1 LRHINNMDCNAG
13 AAIGQ
18 SLFGSAGGGHALMGG
33 PEMHDDVGYSDQLMG
48 GGGPEFAHMDQWA
61 HDFHGP
67 HGMMPPAAMP
77 SAGMHEMIAQHEAEM
92 MEAAFANAALADAQQ
107 QQRQPADDQHM
118 MDDAFHGDDWLEQ
131 FHQQAPT
138 TEGEQWADDYAS
150 EEVQVFTVEGEPLL
164 TVEEKTQASQFHAFM
179 GKVRTQEVVIDEENG
194 VVAPGPGPSA
204 TDGWEAEF
212 AAAQRRGDMDDV
224 DDWAAEGAEQ
234 ETTMEQ
240 AWNEHEGHE
249 EAALRAAW
257 GSDDG
262 EDHLYN
268 EFANHDFNEDPGE
281 EWFKEYE
288 NMQSNFRNAQD
299 STDYPFEPN
308 NPYLFHEDPY
318 MEGFALQQAG
328 NLAEA
333 VLAFEAACQK
343 DLSHQEAWKTLGVT
357 QAENEKDTMAIRAL
371 NKARE
376 LNPKDVEVH
385 AALAVSHTNESNHA
399 QALRALK
406 EWLLAQP
413 AYETLGSVVLHDDPA
428 AAVAQEDDFVNQF
441 LFVSPSEH
449 RDCETLFQ
457 AAIQLNP
464 TDAEL
469 HSSLG
474 VLKNL
479 SHEYGEAAVHFH
491 NALEHRPN
499 DAKLWNKLG
508 ATLANGNRSQEALEA
523 YDKALD
529 INPGYVRAHYNLGI
543 AHSNLGQHNL
553 AAKQL
558 LRAIILQQGGVQ
570 TAAAGGAGVGSGSS
584 TREMWDVLRMTLNLM
599 DRSDL
604 VDLTWKQDVMPF
616 LSEFGLEDFA

>member
-1 LRHINNMDCNAG
+1 MDCNAG

-18 SLFGSAGGGHALMGG
+18 SLFHSAGAHPMMGG
-33 PEMHDDVGYSDQLMG
+33 PMHHDGMMDEGDQLMG
-48 GGGPEFAHMDQWA
+48 GGGQEFGHMDQWA
-61 HDFHGP
+61 SDFHSV
-67 HGMMPPAAMP
+67 GMMPPAAVM
-77 SAGMHEMIAQHEAEM
+77 AGHHEEMQMMAAAHHEAEM
-92 MEAAFANAALADAQQ
+92 MEAAFANATLAEQQ
-107 QQRQPADDQHM
+107 QHQHAAVHDDHQQAM
-118 MDDAFHGDDWLEQ
+118 EDAFHGDDWLEQ
-131 FHQQAPT
+131 FHHNAPA

-150 EEVQVFTVEGEPLL
+150 EEVQVFTVEGEPLR
-164 TVEEKTQASQFHAFM
+164 TVEEKTQDSQFHAFM

-194 VVAPGPGPSA
+194 QIVPGPGPSA
-204 TDGWEAEF
+204 AGEWEAEF
-212 AAAQRRGDMDDV
+212 AAQQQRGLADEA
-224 DDWAAEGAEQ
+224 DDWAAEGADAEGV
-234 ETTMEQ
+234 TMEQ
-240 AWNEHEGHE
+240 AWNDQEGQE
-249 EAALRAAW
+249 EANLRAAW

-262 EDHLYN
+262 EDHMY
-268 EFANHDFNEDPGE
+268 EDFANHDFNEDPGE

-288 NMQSNFRNAQD
+288 TMQGNFRNAQD

-343 DLSHQEAWKTLGVT
+343 DLAHQEAWKTLGVT

-413 AYETLGSVVLHDDPA
+413 AYETLGAVALHDDA
-428 AAVAQEDDFVNQF
+428 AMAPKEDDFVNQF

-479 SHEYGEAAVHFH
+479 SHEYDEAAMHFN
-491 NALEHRPN
+491 NALQHRPG

-508 ATLANGNRSQEALEA
+508 ATLANGNRSQEALAA

-529 INPGYVRAHYNLGI
+529 FNPGYVRAHYNLGI

-558 LRAIILQQGGVQ
+558 LRAIVLQQGGVQ
-570 TAAAGGAGVGSGSS
+570 TAAAGGGGAGSGSS

-616 LSEFGLEDFA
+616 LSEFGLEDLA

>member
-1 LRHINNMDCNAG
+1 MLGNDMHHDGMG
-13 AAIGQ
+13 YGQ
-18 SLFGSAGGGHALMGG
+18 EDGLMGCDADFCAPGGHPG
-33 PEMHDDVGYSDQLMG
+33 E
-48 GGGPEFAHMDQWA
+48 WA
-61 HDFHGP
+61 GDFQR
-67 HGMMPPAAMP
+67 GMMPPAAL
-77 SAGMHEMIAQHEAEM
+77 AAAQHQQQHDIMMAEQEAVM
-92 MEAAFANAALADAQQ
+92 MEAAFAQASLEQQ
-107 QQRQPADDQHM
+107 GGCCDNHEAM
-118 MDDAFHGDDWLEQ
+118 EDAFHGDDWLGQ
-131 FHQQAPT
+131 FHQNAPG
-138 TEGEQWADDYAS
+138 TEGEQWVEDYND
-150 EEVQVFTVEGEPLL
+150 EGVQVFTVEGEALR
-164 TVEEKTQASQFHAFM
+164 TVEEKTQDSQFHAFM
-179 GKVRTQEVVIDEENG
+179 GKVRTQEIVIDEEKG
-194 VVAPGPGPSA
+194 EIVPGPGPSRGE
-204 TDGWEAEF
+204 GWEAEF
-212 AAAQRRGDMDDV
+212 AASQAQAAEET
-224 DDWAAEGAEQ
+224 DDWAAEE
-234 ETTMEQ
+234 EVTMEQ
-240 AWNEHEGHE
+240 AWNDQENLQDD
-249 EAALRAAW
+249 AALRAAW

-262 EDHLYN
+262 EDGAYAD
-268 EFANHDFNEDPGE
+268 FANHDFNEDPGD
-281 EWFKEYE
+281 EWYKEYE
-288 NMQSNFRNAQD
+288 QMQSNFRNAQD

-308 NPYLFHEDPY
+308 NPFLFHEDPY

-343 DLSHQEAWKTLGVT
+343 NMSHQEAWKTLGVT

-399 QALRALK
+399 QALRALR

-413 AYETLGSVVLHDDPA
+413 AYESLGSIALNSDDPT
-428 AAVAQEDDFVNQF
+428 AAVAPQDDDFVNQF

-464 TDAEL
+464 TDAEV

-479 SHEYGEAAVHFH
+479 SHEYDEAAVHFN
-491 NALEHRPN
+491 NALQHRPT
-499 DAKLWNKLG
+499 DPKLWNKLG

-543 AHSNLGQHNL
+543 AHSNLGHHNL

-558 LRAIILQQGGVQ
+558 LRAIVLQQGGVHSS
-570 TAAAGGAGVGSGSS
+570 TTGGAGSGGSS

>member
-1 LRHINNMDCNAG
+1 MM
-13 AAIGQ
+13 
-18 SLFGSAGGGHALMGG
+18 GGHPMQDDDMG
-33 PEMHDDVGYSDQLMG
+33 YNDQLMG
-48 GGGPEFAHMDQWA
+48 GGGQDFAHMDHQWA
-61 HDFHGP
+61 QDFHGP
-67 HGMMPPAAMP
+67 QGMMHPPAAHQHP
-77 SAGMHEMIAQHEAEM
+77 GAEVHEMMMAQHEADM
-92 MEAAFANAALADAQQ
+92 MESAFANAALADAAHQQ
-107 QQRQPADDQHM
+107 QQQHATDDAHI

-131 FHQQAPT
+131 FHQQAPA
-138 TEGEQWADDYAS
+138 TEGEQWANDYAS
-150 EEVQVFTVEGEPLL
+150 EDVQVFTLEGEPLR
-164 TVEEKTQASQFHAFM
+164 TVEEKTQESQFHAFM
-179 GKVRTQEVVIDEENG
+179 GKVRTQELVIDEEKG
-194 VVAPGPGPSA
+194 LIVPGPGPSA
-204 TDGWEAEF
+204 TVEGWEAEF
-212 AAAQRRGDMDDV
+212 AAAQRAGLMDEADA
-224 DDWAAEGAEQ
+224 DDWAAEDAE
-234 ETTMEQ
+234 EATTMEQ
-240 AWNEHEGHE
+240 AWNDHEGQE

-262 EDHLYN
+262 DHLYD

-281 EWFKEYE
+281 EWYKEYE
-288 NMQSNFRNAQD
+288 TMQNNARNAQD

-371 NKARE
+371 NRARE

-428 AAVAQEDDFVNQF
+428 AAVAPQEDDFVNQF

-491 NALEHRPN
+491 NALEHRPT

-558 LRAIILQQGGVQ
+558 LRAIVLQQGGVH
-570 TAAAGGAGVGSGSS
+570 TAATGGAGGVGSGSS

-616 LSEFGLEDFA
+616 LSEFGLEEFA